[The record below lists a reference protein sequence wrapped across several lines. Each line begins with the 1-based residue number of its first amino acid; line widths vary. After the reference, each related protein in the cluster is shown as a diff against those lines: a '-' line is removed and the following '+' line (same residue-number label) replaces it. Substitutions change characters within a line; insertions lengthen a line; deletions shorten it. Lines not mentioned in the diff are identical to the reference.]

1 MSMAGM
7 LLSQPARPTK
17 PSNRSACMTHSTESV
32 MTSRET
38 SEARMPSWPMEMPS
52 DTVMVPNSIGNP
64 PASRTPSLLRSAS
77 LRSVRLQGVTSFQAE
92 ATPIWGLSQSLSV
105 MPTAR
110 NMAREADFSMPVVTS
125 WDRSFNERSGM
136 SGTLPRRCDRVVGL
150 YGGAVVAAILSAD
163 GLVKRFGAI
172 TALGGV
178 TVDVSEGITGLLGAN
193 GAGKTT
199 LLGLAL
205 GLTHPDGGRLEVLGL
220 DPVTAGPDVRAIVG
234 YSPEHQS
241 LPPDVQAYDL
251 VAHLAEIHGLPHR
264 AATTRASDAL
274 YQVGLGEERFRPVGT
289 MSTGQKQ
296 RVKLAAA
303 LAHDPAL
310 VLLDEP
316 TDGLDP
322 VQREDMLALIRR
334 VGTEFGIN
342 VLLSSHLLDEVERV
356 CDNAVILADGRV
368 AAAGPLDEL
377 RTGVGGWYVEVEA
390 GTDQLAAAL
399 RRAGATVAPDGR
411 RLLVEDIESAAA
423 VRDAVAA
430 LGLGLVRLERRR
442 LTLEDVF
449 LEAGVYG

>member
-1 MSMAGM
+1 M
-7 LLSQPARPTK
+7 
-17 PSNRSACMTHSTESV
+17 
-32 MTSRET
+32 
-38 SEARMPSWPMEMPS
+38 
-52 DTVMVPNSIGNP
+52 
-64 PASRTPSLLRSAS
+64 
-77 LRSVRLQGVTSFQAE
+77 
-92 ATPIWGLSQSLSV
+92 
-105 MPTAR
+105 
-110 NMAREADFSMPVVTS
+110 
-125 WDRSFNERSGM
+125 
-136 SGTLPRRCDRVVGL
+136 
-150 YGGAVVAAILSAD
+150 AAILSAD
-163 GLVKRFGAI
+163 GVVKRFGAT

-178 TVDVSEGITGLLGAN
+178 TVDVAEGITGLLGAN

-199 LLGLAL
+199 LLGLSL

-220 DPVTAGPDVRAIVG
+220 DPVAAGPDVRAIVG

-241 LPPDVQAYDL
+241 LPPEVQAYDL

-264 AATTRASDAL
+264 AAQTRASDAL

-289 MSTGQKQ
+289 MSTGQRQ

-303 LAHDPAL
+303 LAHDPSL
-310 VLLDEP
+310 ILLDEP

-322 VQREDMLALIRR
+322 VQRDDMLTLIRR

-356 CDNAVILADGRV
+356 CDGAVILVDGRV
-368 AAAGPLDEL
+368 AAAGPLAEL

-390 GTDQLAAAL
+390 GIDQLAAAL
-399 RRAGATVAPDGR
+399 QRAGATVTADGR
-411 RLLVEDIESAAA
+411 RILVEGIDSAAV
-423 VRDAVAA
+423 VRDIVAN

>member
-1 MSMAGM
+1 
-7 LLSQPARPTK
+7 
-17 PSNRSACMTHSTESV
+17 
-32 MTSRET
+32 
-38 SEARMPSWPMEMPS
+38 
-52 DTVMVPNSIGNP
+52 
-64 PASRTPSLLRSAS
+64 
-77 LRSVRLQGVTSFQAE
+77 
-92 ATPIWGLSQSLSV
+92 
-105 MPTAR
+105 
-110 NMAREADFSMPVVTS
+110 
-125 WDRSFNERSGM
+125 
-136 SGTLPRRCDRVVGL
+136 
-150 YGGAVVAAILSAD
+150 VAAILSAD
-163 GLVKRFGAI
+163 GLVKRFGSI
-172 TALGGV
+172 TALAGV
-178 TVDVSEGITGLLGAN
+178 TVDVAEGITGLLGAN

-199 LLGLAL
+199 LLGLSL

-220 DPVTAGPDVRAIVG
+220 DPVAAGPDVRAIVG

-241 LPPDVQAYDL
+241 LPPEVQAYDL

-264 AATTRASDAL
+264 AAQTRASDAL
-274 YQVGLGEERFRPVGT
+274 YQVGLGEERFRPIGT

-303 LAHDPAL
+303 LAHDPSL
-310 VLLDEP
+310 ILLDEP

-322 VQREDMLALIRR
+322 VQRDDMLTLIRR

-356 CDNAVILADGRV
+356 CDSAVILVDGRV

-390 GTDQLAAAL
+390 GTEQLAAAL
-399 RRAGATVAPDGR
+399 QRAGATVTPDGR
-411 RLLVEDIESAAA
+411 RILVEGMESAAV
-423 VRDAVAA
+423 VRDTVAA